1 VPTGLAHL
9 TQIGVTGEN
18 DALILRQ
25 CLMPRRS
32 ARHNADAGG
41 QSAIVK
47 RSAVRIEAAKF
58 MKLHRRSGHYET
70 PARVEVTLFGRCRSC
85 AQKSDTF
92 IVLKDSGIFESESI
106 ARVNKISRG
115 RIAFRKCGEK
125 ADADATDY
133 VIKIASGHNYEREAV
148 AVVFPSAKLPSARNL
163 L

>member
-1 VPTGLAHL
+1 
-9 TQIGVTGEN
+9 
-18 DALILRQ
+18 
-25 CLMPRRS
+25 MPRRS
-32 ARHNADAGG
+32 ARHSADASG

-47 RSAVRIEAAKF
+47 RSAVRIEAGKF

-70 PARVEVTLFGRCRSC
+70 PARVEVTLIGRCRSC

-125 ADADATDY
+125 TDADATDY
-133 VIKIASGHNYEREAV
+133 VIKIASGHNYEREV
-148 AVVFPSAKLPSARNL
+148 VTVVFPSAKLPSARNFL
-163 L
+163 